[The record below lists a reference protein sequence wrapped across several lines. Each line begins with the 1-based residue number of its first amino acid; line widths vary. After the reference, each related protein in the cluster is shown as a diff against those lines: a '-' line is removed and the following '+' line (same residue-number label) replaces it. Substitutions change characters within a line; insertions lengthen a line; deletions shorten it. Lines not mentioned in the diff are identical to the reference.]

1 MLNVDALAAWTQPRS
16 AQAGAWLA
24 VLALAAWMAWHWY
37 GVFTSSG
44 EAAAPVRSPAPD
56 VQAAAAQALAA
67 PLFGQAG
74 AGGAG
79 ATAAGPGDIKLR
91 GVFAGT
97 GGLQAAI
104 VNTGKEDSFV
114 ALSGEIAPG
123 IVLQEVH
130 ATHIIVSRNGLA
142 ERVELD
148 VLKSP
153 EGGAA
158 ARRREARAPAAP
170 PREEAA
176 EEAQGGPGAPTAQP
190 AAGAP
195 ATQAVPGGPVPV
207 PVPGAAPMV
216 PVPGEAP
223 PVPVPAPVSRSPAS
237 DRQGY
242 A

>member
-1 MLNVDALAAWTQPRS
+1 MLSPDAWAAWAQSRL
-16 AQAGAWLA
+16 AQAVAWFV
-24 VLALAAWMAWHWY
+24 VLALAAWMAWYWF

-44 EAAAPVRSPAPD
+44 DAAAPIRSAAPD
-56 VQAAAAQALAA
+56 VQAAAAQAVAA

-79 ATAAGPGDIKLR
+79 AAAAGAGDIKLR
-91 GVFAGT
+91 GVFAGA

-123 IVLQEVH
+123 VVLQEVH
-130 ATHIIVSRNGLA
+130 TTYILVSRNGLA

-153 EGGAA
+153 EGGGA
-158 ARRREARAPAAP
+158 ARRREARTPEQPAAP
-170 PREEAA
+170 AREETA
-176 EEAQGGPGAPTAQP
+176 EAPQP
-190 AAGAP
+190 APVPQP
-195 ATQAVPGGPVPV
+195 ATDSPVPQAVPGGPVPV
-207 PVPGAAPMV
+207 PVPGAAP
-216 PVPGEAP
+216 
-223 PVPVPAPVSRSPAS
+223 PVPVPAPQSGTPGTHE
-237 DRQGY
+237 QGY

>member
-1 MLNVDALAAWTQPRS
+1 MLNADALVAWTQSRS
-16 AQAGAWLA
+16 AQAGAWLV
-24 VLALAAWMAWHWY
+24 VLVAAAWMAWHWF

-44 EAAAPVRSPAPD
+44 DAAAPIRSAAPD
-56 VQAAAAQALAA
+56 VQAAAAQAVAA

-79 ATAAGPGDIKLR
+79 AAAAGTGDIKLR
-91 GVFAGT
+91 GVFAGA

-130 ATHIIVSRNGLA
+130 ATHIVVSRNGLA

-153 EGGAA
+153 EGGGA
-158 ARRREARAPAAP
+158 ARRREVRAPEP
-170 PREEAA
+170 PREEVA
-176 EEAQGGPGAPTAQP
+176 EGAQGGPGAPGAQP
-190 AAGAP
+190 AADAP
-195 ATQAVPGGPVPV
+195 APQAAPGAPVPV
-207 PVPGAAPMV
+207 PVPGGAPLV

-223 PVPVPAPVSRSPAS
+223 PVPVPAPVSRSAES